1 MTGMLR
7 LLIATF
13 VLIAA
18 FYGVAFIW
26 TGSVLPYMVE
36 ILGTFGVITL
46 VCLVTI
52 LVMKPAGEK
61 D

>member
-1 MTGMLR
+1 MVGMLR

-13 VLIAA
+13 VFIAA
-18 FYGVAFIW
+18 IYGAAFIW
-26 TGSVLPYMVE
+26 TGSFLPYMIE
-36 ILGTFGVITL
+36 ILGTFGLITL